1 MSNSLEAK
9 IVVLGSQGV
18 GKTSLVH
25 RFVKNSFTP
34 PSMMTS
40 TIGASFL
47 TKRVVDIDS
56 STVVRLQIW
65 DTAGQERFRSISKLY
80 YRGANAAL
88 LCYDITSASSFTEMG
103 HWLLELRANLPEDTI
118 IHVVGTKADVV
129 AENPSRREVPF
140 ERCIAYVAENLYPS
154 AASVGASQHGAIPGT
169 AHSTFSYLNPSASTP
184 SHSGGAISHHHN
196 KSDPNLLGSR
206 APHSHAR
213 SRSSASTLLLSRAH
227 STHLDTAS
235 AAATAAEAPAPL
247 ASPHSNRSSMG
258 FWGQDLGWDCC
269 HEVSASSG
277 EGVEEVFRV
286 ITRRLVEQRNT
297 RAALEARLA
306 AEAGL
311 AGGALG
317 AGGVAADDR
326 ASFYDGY
333 ADASGFGVPPNGSFR
348 LGPGDKRR
356 SWLGL
361 PQFLGEVGEAPEDAD
376 ETVRRARRRKGCC

>member
-129 AENPSRREVPF
+129 AEIPSKREVPF
-140 ERCIAYVAENLYPS
+140 ERCIAYVAENLHPSS
-154 AASVGASQHGAIPGT
+154 AAQAPSQNVPGT
-169 AHSTFSYLNPSASTP
+169 AHSNFSYLNATAS
-184 SHSGGAISHHHN
+184 SNAHHTHHPN
-196 KSDPNLLGSR
+196 KSDPNLLGGR
-206 APHSHAR
+206 ASHAR
-213 SRSSASTLLLSRAH
+213 SKSASGLLTRGH
-227 STHLDTAS
+227 SAHLDANLDGTPS
-235 AAATAAEAPAPL
+235 GTAPL

-269 HEVSASSG
+269 HEVSASTG

-286 ITRRLVEQRNT
+286 ITKRLVDQRNT

-306 AEAGL
+306 AEMGGL
-311 AGGALG
+311 TPRVDERGSYYEGGYPEGMNA
-317 AGGVAADDR
+317 
-326 ASFYDGY
+326 
-333 ADASGFGVPPNGSFR
+333 NGSFR
-348 LGPGDKRR
+348 VGIGDKRR

-361 PQFLGEVGEAPEDAD
+361 PQFLGEVGERSEGD
-376 ETVRRARRRKGCC
+376 EFVERARRRKGCC